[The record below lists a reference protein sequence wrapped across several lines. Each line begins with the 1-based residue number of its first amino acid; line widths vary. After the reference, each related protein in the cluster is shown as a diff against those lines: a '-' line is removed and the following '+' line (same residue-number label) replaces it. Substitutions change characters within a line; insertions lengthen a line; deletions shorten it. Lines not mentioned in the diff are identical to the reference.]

1 MPNFCLII
9 TATIKPVN
17 GVYSLTVVDRDIRKR
32 QYIDSLKYAIDY
44 YDIERIIF
52 CENSKSVDK
61 EIYSIK
67 KYAEERNKKLEILS
81 FQGDAQMILQKGKG
95 YGEGEI
101 LKYAI
106 DNSKLIEKED
116 YIIKLTG
123 RLTVSNLDKIIK
135 MATKQEMFINKLSI
149 KGKVADTRLYIVK
162 KDIYEKV
169 FADIYLEIDDKE
181 KKTMEALFYNQIL
194 RENLKV
200 SSFGTYPEIIGISG
214 STGEE
219 YRVAVFKHFIKIILN
234 ILGLYKIN

>member
-1 MPNFCLII
+1 M
-9 TATIKPVN
+9 
-17 GVYSLTVVDRDIRKR
+17 
-32 QYIDSLKYAIDY
+32 
-44 YDIERIIF
+44 
-52 CENSKSVDK
+52 DK

-149 KGKVADTRLYIVK
+149 KGKIADTRLYIVK

-181 KKTMEALFYNQIL
+181 KKTI
-194 RENLKV
+194 
-200 SSFGTYPEIIGISG
+200 
-214 STGEE
+214 
-219 YRVAVFKHFIKIILN
+219 
-234 ILGLYKIN
+234 